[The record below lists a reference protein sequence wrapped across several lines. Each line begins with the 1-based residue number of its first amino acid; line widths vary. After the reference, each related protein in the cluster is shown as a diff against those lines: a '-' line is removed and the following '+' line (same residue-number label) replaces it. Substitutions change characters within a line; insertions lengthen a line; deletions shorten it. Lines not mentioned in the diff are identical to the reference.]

1 MADNTVTVS
10 AIDRS
15 TVKIN
20 GREGVGRD
28 LALLAMSIG
37 DDYQHTTN
45 NNDLA
50 FFRSVEF
57 SKNGGIPFVGAFA
70 VFAVSCVML
79 TYQQVWLFFMLSR
92 LDSYFVY
99 TAFHFLS
106 PNKTLN
112 SLVYSYSCSGIPV
125 QEVRPWFSL
134 QLVSS
139 PSLP

>member
-1 MADNTVTVS
+1 MVTNDHVDTLKKMADNTVTVS

-79 TYQQVWLFFMLSR
+79 HLSA
-92 LDSYFVY
+92 SMAVFY
-99 TAFHFLS
+99 A
-106 PNKTLN
+106 
-112 SLVYSYSCSGIPV
+112 
-125 QEVRPWFSL
+125 
-134 QLVSS
+134 VSS
-139 PSLP
+139 